1 MTLGEKFKDLRK
13 KINISQEELAEK
25 IGVSRQTVTKWE
37 NDLGLPDIENLKN
50 IASLFNISVD
60 ELLDYK
66 KDLIGEVILEESYSL
81 NGIKKWVKQDVRKNN
96 ILLISFR
103 MQQVFIHYWERKNG
117 IGEKVYFGF

>member
-103 MQQVFIHYWERKNG
+103 MQQVFIHY
-117 IGEKVYFGF
+117 